1 MKGFSHYK
9 QSLDS
14 ILENSFKNKK
24 QFKKNLSVIMGALKY
39 SKPLKEFFI
48 LYNEIENKNYN
59 DTKQGEDYLN
69 EAINYLKSKKDK
81 LNKVKP
87 LLDKIIEKRKDLVET
102 KKSNVYN
109 NLDKIIFSNNLKNID
124 TIVESKKSLVENMI
138 NKKSLLESK
147 PIDPKILSLVINK
160 NYKKEYEN
168 SLTESQQNILK
179 NTLLMNEETL
189 TKEFENIKDIA
200 LSRINNMITESNDET
215 LSAKLVQTKDK
226 IKTFSATKK
235 SYIRV
240 RGLLEDLN

>member
-124 TIVESKKSLVENMI
+124 TIVESKKSLVENMV

-200 LSRINNMITESNDET
+200 LSRIT
-215 LSAKLVQTKDK
+215 LTNYYNFNVKK
-226 IKTFSATKK
+226 IV
-235 SYIRV
+235 IC
-240 RGLLEDLN
+240 

>member
-124 TIVESKKSLVENMI
+124 TIVEKV
-138 NKKSLLESK
+138 
-147 PIDPKILSLVINK
+147 
-160 NYKKEYEN
+160 
-168 SLTESQQNILK
+168 
-179 NTLLMNEETL
+179 
-189 TKEFENIKDIA
+189 
-200 LSRINNMITESNDET
+200 
-215 LSAKLVQTKDK
+215 
-226 IKTFSATKK
+226 
-235 SYIRV
+235 
-240 RGLLEDLN
+240 

>member
-1 MKGFSHYK
+1 
-9 QSLDS
+9 
-14 ILENSFKNKK
+14 
-24 QFKKNLSVIMGALKY
+24 MGALKY

-124 TIVESKKSLVENMI
+124 TIVESKKSLVENMV

>member
-124 TIVESKKSLVENMI
+124 TIVESKKSLVENMV